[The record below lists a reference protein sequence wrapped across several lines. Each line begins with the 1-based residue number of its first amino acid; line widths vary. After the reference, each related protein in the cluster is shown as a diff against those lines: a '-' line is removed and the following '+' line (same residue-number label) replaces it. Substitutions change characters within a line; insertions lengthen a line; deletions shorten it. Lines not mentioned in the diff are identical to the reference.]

1 VPARE
6 PAPPVDGPPR
16 AVLAAAFLFN
26 LGQGVLRPS
35 LPLFMQTVFAANY
48 RMVTLIPV
56 VFGAGKWL
64 ATLPTG
70 YLQDRLGRTR
80 LMVAGLLV
88 IAGCDLAST
97 AITVYGPFLFVR
109 GVGGAGW
116 AMFGTVATS
125 LVIDTPAAERRGRAV
140 SLLLTIESAGLLLGT
155 AGGGWLYQR
164 AGTTSPF
171 LFEAACMVVAAIAV
185 AWRPVASVKS
195 ASMPSASASTPS
207 AAPLDRPT
215 LAQVLRVPGV
225 VLITV
230 VNATLIAIQTGVL
243 VFLFPLYLAERGG
256 LRPDAVGYCLSLGVA
271 GRLLTLWLGGSLSDR
286 YGRPAVLIPGLA
298 AYAIVLAAVAS
309 TTSPLLLALLSFAIG
324 AGAGFVASLPT
335 AIVGD
340 RVPPE
345 TRGIAVGW
353 LRSVTDAGMLLGPLA
368 MGALA
373 DAAGLAAPFLCAAIL
388 LFVLATACRGLRAT
402 AVATT

>member
-6 PAPPVDGPPR
+6 PTAPVDRPPR
-16 AVLAAAFLFN
+16 VVLAAAFLFN
-26 LGQGVLRPS
+26 LGQGVLRPA
-35 LPLFMQTVFAANY
+35 LPLFMQQAFAANY
-48 RMVTLIPV
+48 RMVTMIPV

-88 IAGCDLAST
+88 MAGCDVLST
-97 AITVYGPFLFVR
+97 AIAAYGPFLVVR
-109 GVGGAGW
+109 ALGGAGW

-125 LVIDTPAAERRGRAV
+125 LVVDTPSSARRGRAV
-140 SLLLTIESAGLLLGT
+140 SLLLTIESAGLLLGI
-155 AGGGWLYQR
+155 AGGGWLYQQ

-171 LFEAACMVVAAIAV
+171 LFEAACMVIAAIAV
-185 AWRPVASVKS
+185 AWRRPATPVISPRIPSTHDGSRLASV
-195 ASMPSASASTPS
+195 M
-207 AAPLDRPT
+207 
-215 LAQVLRVPGV
+215 RVRGV
-225 VLITV
+225 ALITV
-230 VNATLIAIQTGVL
+230 VNATLTGIQTGLL

-256 LRPDAVGYCLSLGVA
+256 LRPDTVGYCLSLGVV

-286 YGRPAVLIPGLA
+286 YGRLSVLVPGLG

-309 TTSPLLLALLSFAIG
+309 TTSPVLLALLSFAIG
-324 AGAGFVASLPT
+324 AGAGFVASLPA

-345 TRGIAVGW
+345 ARGIAVGW

-373 DAAGLAAPFLCAAIL
+373 DAAGLAAPFVFAAIL
-388 LFVLATACRGLRAT
+388 VFVLATACRRL
-402 AVATT
+402 